1 MSTAVVEPFIDR
13 AASDRAASDISR
25 RRVLIVQDDAVA
37 RDLIA
42 ETLAA
47 AGFDVATASDA
58 FGARRRLQQ
67 SHVDVVLC
75 AIDLPGLSGLHVCR
89 EIRRDPMTAGL
100 PVIMTSDAGR
110 PDAGSAA
117 ARAGATGHLS
127 GPLHPRTLVRQLR
140 DVL

>member
-1 MSTAVVEPFIDR
+1 MSTAVVEAIIDR
-13 AASDRAASDISR
+13 TAPDVSR
-25 RRVLIVQDDAVA
+25 RRVLIVQNDRAA
-37 RDLIA
+37 RDQIA
-42 ETLAA
+42 ETLDA

-67 SHVDVVLC
+67 GPVDVVLC

-100 PVIMTSDAGR
+100 PVIMMGEAGR
-110 PDAGSAA
+110 PDAGSAVV
-117 ARAGATGHLS
+117 RAGASGFMF
-127 GPLHPRTLVRQLR
+127 GPLHVRSLLRQLR